1 MSNNEATAGVDF
13 PAQPSIDEIASEVA
27 LVLKR
32 RLDTK
37 DILKLL
43 QVVFLEVEEAAELLR
58 VKPKTISTWISQGKI
73 PVRYAGGRPI
83 FLLSELLEW
92 TLPPDDKHSAHR
104 LSVSASCKMATNR
117 LAAMRERKS

>member
-1 MSNNEATAGVDF
+1 MSMSAGQAIDDYSQ
-13 PAQPSIDEIASEVA
+13 QPTIEEIAGEVA
-27 LVLKR
+27 LILTR
-32 RLDTK
+32 RLSSK
-37 DILKLL
+37 DIVRLF

-83 FLLSELLEW
+83 FLLAELLEW

-117 LAAMRERKS
+117 LAAMRERKG

>member
-1 MSNNEATAGVDF
+1 MSNNEMTTELAFSAH
-13 PAQPSIDEIASEVA
+13 PSIDEIAAEVA
-27 LVLKR
+27 LILKR
-32 RLDTK
+32 RLDAK
-37 DILKLL
+37 DTLKLL

-58 VKPKTISTWISQGKI
+58 VKPKTISTWISHGKI

-92 TLPPDDKHSAHR
+92 TLPPDDKHSPHR
-104 LSVSASCKMATNR
+104 LSVSASCKIAKNR